1 MKRKHCLNFIKL
13 PVIALALTAGT
24 AIAGTETVAA
34 PAPIEP
40 AEDGCISAVLTLAA
54 NSHFISYGKD
64 VWQDGSN
71 MSDLAF
77 NPSLEF
83 SFDLPANFTLTL
95 GTWWDVNDKA
105 PIGATNFSSPIGGS
119 IQEID
124 LWSGLSYTIDKFTIG
139 ATYQAWIYG
148 GTTEDIID
156 VKVAYD
162 TLLSPSLT
170 LHNRVGEGA
179 SGGDNGSI
187 LVAGLSHTF
196 ELGPVSLSTP
206 VNFAY
211 NFDTGYNNGF
221 IGAVPQ
227 VSDNGYA
234 YTSVGLQAAYP
245 LEFLGDCYGEW
256 SLISGLTY
264 YWTSGSVIPVN
275 PTNKFLTY
283 NFGLSASF

>member
-13 PVIALALTAGT
+13 PIVAIVLTAGT

-34 PAPIEP
+34 PAPVEP

-54 NSHFISYGKD
+54 NSHFISYGND
-64 VWQDGSN
+64 VWNDGSS
-71 MSDLAF
+71 MSNLGF
-77 NPSLEF
+77 NPSLEY
-83 SFDLPANFTLTL
+83 SFDLPADFTLTL
-95 GTWWDVNDKA
+95 GTWWDVNDGKET
-105 PIGATNFSSPIGGS
+105 GVDSLIGGN

-124 LWSGLSYTIDKFTIG
+124 LWTGLSYSIDKFTIG

-148 GTTEDIID
+148 SKTEDIID

-162 TLLSPSLT
+162 TFLSPSLT
-170 LHNRVGEGA
+170 LHNRINEGA

-196 ELGPVSLSTP
+196 ELGPVSISTP
-206 VNFAY
+206 LNVAY
-211 NFDTGYNNGF
+211 AFDTGFHG
-221 IGAVPQ
+221 PT
-227 VSDNGYA
+227 SDNGYG

-256 SLISGLTY
+256 SLIGGLSY
-264 YWTSGSVIPVN
+264 YWTDTTFTLDDQN
-275 PTNKFLTY
+275 HFATY

>member
-34 PAPIEP
+34 PAPVEP

-54 NSHFISYGKD
+54 NSHFISYGND
-64 VWQDGSN
+64 VWNDGSSLSN
-71 MSDLAF
+71 LGF

-83 SFDLPANFTLTL
+83 SIDLPADFTLTL
-95 GTWWDVNDKA
+95 GTWWDVNDGKDTGIDSA
-105 PIGATNFSSPIGGS
+105 IGGN

-124 LWSGLSYTIDKFTIG
+124 LWTGLSYTIDKFTIG

-148 GTTEDIID
+148 SRTEDIID

-162 TLLSPSLT
+162 TFLSPSLT
-170 LHNRVGEGA
+170 LHNRINEGA

-211 NFDTGYNNGF
+211 NFDSGF
-221 IGAVPQ
+221 HGPT
-227 VSDNGYA
+227 SDNGYG

-264 YWTSGSVIPVN
+264 YWTD
-275 PTNKFLTY
+275 TDFTLDDQNKFLTY

>member
-13 PVIALALTAGT
+13 PIVAIALTAGT
-24 AIAGTETVAA
+24 AIAGTETVAPAPVA
-34 PAPIEP
+34 PAE
-40 AEDGCISAVLTLAA
+40 EDCISGVLTLAG
-54 NSHFISYGKD
+54 NSHFISYGRD
-64 VWQDGSN
+64 VWADGSSLN
-71 MSDLAF
+71 QLGF

-83 SFDLPANFTLTL
+83 SFKLPENFVLTA
-95 GTWWDVNDKA
+95 GTWWDVNTKA
-105 PIGATNFSSPIGGS
+105 PQGFDAPLGAK

-124 LWSGLSYTIDKFTIG
+124 LWTGLAWTYDKFTIG
-139 ATYQAWIYG
+139 GTYQGWIYG
-148 GTTEDIID
+148 GSTEQIADL
-156 VKVAYD
+156 KLSYD
-162 TLLSPSLT
+162 CLLSPSLT
-170 LHNRVGEGA
+170 WHNRLTEGA
-179 SGGDNGSI
+179 SGGDTGSM
-187 LVAGLSHTF
+187 LVLGLSHTF

-211 NFDTGYNNGF
+211 VLSEDYNRSQAFGGSGN
-221 IGAVPQ
+221 
-227 VSDNGYA
+227 DYA

-264 YWTSGSVIPVN
+264 YWTSGNVIPNN

>member
-13 PVIALALTAGT
+13 PIIVIALTAGT

-34 PAPIEP
+34 PAPVEP

-64 VWQDGSN
+64 VWADGSS
-71 MSDLAF
+71 MSHLGF
-77 NPSLEF
+77 NPSLEYTF
-83 SFDLPANFTLTL
+83 KLPENFALTL
-95 GTWWDVNDKA
+95 GTWWDVNDGKETGVD
-105 PIGATNFSSPIGGS
+105 PLIGGN

-124 LWSGLSYTIDKFTIG
+124 LWTGLSYTIDKFTIG

-148 GTTEDIID
+148 GKTEDIID

-170 LHNRVGEGA
+170 LHNRVNEGA
-179 SGGDNGSI
+179 TGSDNGSV
-187 LVAGLSHTF
+187 LVLGLSHTF

-206 VNFAY
+206 LNFAY
-211 NFDTGYNNGF
+211 NFDTGFNNVRDAAGNL
-221 IGAVPQ
+221 VTT
-227 VSDNGYA
+227 SDNGYA
-234 YTSVGLQAAYP
+234 YTSLGLQAAYP

-256 SLISGLTY
+256 SLLAGLTY
-264 YWTSGSVIPVN
+264 YFTEDDVLPGN
-275 PTNKFLTY
+275 PTDEFLTY

>member
-13 PVIALALTAGT
+13 PIVAIALTAGT

-34 PAPIEP
+34 PAPIAP

-54 NSHFISYGKD
+54 NSHFISYGND
-64 VWQDGSN
+64 IWDDGSDL
-71 MSDLAF
+71 SDLGF

-83 SFDLPANFTLTL
+83 SFDLPADFTFTL
-95 GTWWDVNDKA
+95 GTWWDVNDKNEVLVYD
-105 PIGATNFSSPIGGS
+105 PTGALVANPSSPIGGH

-124 LWSGLSYTIDKFTIG
+124 LWAGLSYSIDKFTIG

-162 TLLSPSLT
+162 TFLSPSLT
-170 LHNRVGEGA
+170 LHNRVSEGA
-179 SGGDNGSI
+179 SGGDTGSI

-196 ELGPVSLSTP
+196 ELGPVSISTP
-206 VNFAY
+206 VNVAY
-211 NFDTGYNNGF
+211 AFDTGFHG
-221 IGAVPQ
+221 PT
-227 VSDNGYA
+227 SDNGYG
-234 YTSVGLQAAYP
+234 YTSVGLNAAYP

-264 YWTSGSVIPVN
+264 YWTDTTFTLDDQN
-275 PTNKFLTY
+275 RFLTY

>member
-13 PVIALALTAGT
+13 PIVAIALTAGT

-34 PAPIEP
+34 PAPVAP

-64 VWQDGSN
+64 VWADGSSL
-71 MSDLAF
+71 SDLQF
-77 NPSLEF
+77 NPSLEY
-83 SFDLPANFTLTL
+83 SFDLPADFTLTL
-95 GTWWDVNDKA
+95 GTWWDVNNGKE
-105 PIGATNFSSPIGGS
+105 TNFDPLIGGN

-124 LWSGLSYTIDKFTIG
+124 LWSGLSYTYDKFTIG

-148 GTTEDIID
+148 GTTEDIVD
-156 VKVAYD
+156 VKIGYD
-162 TLLSPSLT
+162 TFLSPTLT
-170 LHNRVGEGA
+170 WHNRLSEGA
-179 SGGDNGSI
+179 SGGDTGSL
-187 LVAGLSHTF
+187 LVLGLSHTF

-211 NFDTGYNNGF
+211 VLSEDFNRTQALGGSGND
-221 IGAVPQ
+221 
-227 VSDNGYA
+227 YA
-234 YTSVGLQAAYP
+234 YTSVGLQASYP
-245 LEFLGDCYGEW
+245 LEFLGDCYGDW

-264 YWTSGSVIPVN
+264 YWTSGSVIPNN